1 MPSLNYA
8 DTDCLRLLSIST
20 ARLPGTSFVV
30 DHTVSILSPS
40 RHRVLIDADHVSKLE
55 LLYQHSI
62 PILILF
68 LYLLF
73 TSMLAVLFYVV
84 IFWAP
89 VMNGNIVVSNH
100 LQ

>member
-20 ARLPGTSFVV
+20 ACLPGTSFVV

-40 RHRVLIDADHVSKLE
+40 RHRVADHVSKLE

-89 VMNGNIVVSNH
+89 VMNGNIVVSHH